1 MNAHT
6 LSILV
11 VTDDRGLRETV
22 CDALSSHGCLV
33 TAAATGVEGLRGVAL
48 GRFDAVVTHVSMLS
62 RGGLWLWRG
71 ATALRPELF
80 GRFVFCG
87 ANGLPDS
94 FDGPFRSERF
104 LSDPLDLSILWAE
117 IHAVTHGDGVESS

>member
-1 MNAHT
+1 MVDDNAAMREA
-6 LSILV
+6 LARSLV
-11 VTDDRGLRETV
+11 RRGCRVT
-22 CDALSSHGCLV
+22 
-33 TAAATGVEGLRGVAL
+33 TAPDGVAAL
-48 GRFDAVVTHVSMLS
+48 QVLKERSFDAVITDLNMPE